1 MYTICAIC
9 GKQYRVAVND
19 LVDVDKL
26 DKPVGETVEINN
38 VILFAGDD
46 GDVQVG
52 SPYLEDIAVV
62 GQVIEHGKDKKIIV
76 FKSKRRKG
84 YKRKSG
90 HRQQYTRLRI
100 EEIRQKGVATA
111 EDTEEETAVVEEVA

>member
-1 MYTICAIC
+1 
-9 GKQYRVAVND
+9 
-19 LVDVDKL
+19 
-26 DKPVGETVEINN
+26 
-38 VILFAGDD
+38 
-46 GDVQVG
+46 VQVG
-52 SPYLEDIAVV
+52 SPYLEDIVVV

-111 EDTEEETAVVEEVA
+111 EDTQEETAAVEEVA

>member
-1 MYTICAIC
+1 MYAICAIG
-9 GKQYRVAVND
+9 GKQYQVAVND

-26 DKPVGETVEINN
+26 DKPVGETVELNN
-38 VILFAGDD
+38 VLLFAGDD

-62 GQVIEHGKDKKIIV
+62 GQVVEHGKDKKIIV

-84 YKRKSG
+84 YRRKRG

-100 EEIRQKGVATA
+100 EEIRQEGVAIT
-111 EDTEEETAVVEEVA
+111 EDTPEETAVEEVA